1 MMNVCFIFMLTFSLL
16 SAVDEIKL
24 IELRNLYEQAINN
37 EKANLRLANL
47 IHSDNNSATI
57 IGYKGAGTMILANHV
72 FSPISKLNKF
82 NRGKKLLEQA
92 VKQDPTNLELRY
104 LRLTI
109 QTNVPKFLGYSKEIN
124 TDKTILI
131 NGLEQL
137 SDKDLKNRIVDYL
150 LKSSI
155 CTNDELKKVSLWKN
169 K

>member
-47 IHSDNNSATI
+47 IHSGNNSATI